1 MQIANSTNLS
11 PASEIISALQIVL
24 RSQAMI
30 PDIETPYSRT
40 TLPNPNHCAIELKA
54 QSINEVITDRQQQL
68 DATLHDISS
77 LETVIEKIF
86 NLRRQLTEQKE
97 KLISSITLHKRL
109 VSPLWRLPT
118 EVLSIIFVHC
128 LPEDK
133 YLKPTLKLA
142 PVLLTRVCR
151 RWREVAVGMPSLWC
165 RLKVPFDFRI
175 QKTVPFCLDVWLK
188 RSQGH
193 PLSLALTCVLSNSTR
208 LRSLL
213 QPYISQISS
222 FHIRCLL
229 DYEKPEPLLQ
239 DLPALQEL
247 VIDKL
252 IDRQC
257 FSRLPPTLRNLKL
270 IGLSLDSGLLLSC
283 KSVWANLTDVEIS
296 RIHPTLVIP
305 LLQLCPNLCS
315 FAICLPSQGIS
326 ISEPLFHVNI
336 TSLRIIIGDYAPSFF
351 GIDYI
356 IPTTLPSLFNA
367 FTFPNL
373 RTLEV
378 HGAPW
383 SHEEFKAFVTR
394 SNCPLETV
402 IVGAGV
408 RMELKQRAEVMAL
421 IPSLEIVVSQ
431 PQEFRSKSFT

>member
-1 MQIANSTNLS
+1 MQTANSTNLS
-11 PASEIISALQIVL
+11 PASEIISALQIIL

-40 TLPNPNHCAIELKA
+40 TFPNPNHCAIELKD
-54 QSINEVITDRQQQL
+54 QSINAIIIDRQQQL

-77 LETVIEKIF
+77 LETVINKIF

-133 YLKPTLKLA
+133 YLNPELKLA
-142 PVLLTRVCR
+142 PILLTRVCR
-151 RWREVAVGMPSLWC
+151 QWREVAVGTPSLWC
-165 RLKVPFDFRI
+165 SLKVPFDFRI
-175 QKTVPFCLDVWLK
+175 QEKVPFCLDAWLK
-188 RSQGH
+188 RSQGRL
-193 PLSLALTCVLSNSTR
+193 LSLALTCIFGNSTR

-222 FHIRCLL
+222 FLIRCRLYY
-229 DYEKPEPLLQ
+229 DKPEPLLQ
-239 DLPALQEL
+239 DLPALHEL

-252 IDRQC
+252 IDKQC
-257 FSRLPPTLRNLKL
+257 FSRLPPTLRSLKL
-270 IGLSLDSGLLLSC
+270 IESSLDSKFLLSC

-296 RIHPTLVIP
+296 RIHPTVVLP

-315 FAICLPSQGIS
+315 FAICLTSKGATIS
-326 ISEPLFHVNI
+326 KPLLHVKI
-336 TSLRIIIGDYAPSFF
+336 TFLRIIIDDDVPASFL
-351 GIDYI
+351 GIDDS
-356 IPTTLPSLFNA
+356 IPTTLPDLFNA
-367 FTFPNL
+367 FSFPNL

-383 SHEEFKAFVTR
+383 PHEEFKAFVTR
-394 SNCPLETV
+394 SNCPLETM
-402 IVGAGV
+402 IVGDGAKM
-408 RMELKQRAEVMAL
+408 RRKQRAEVMAL
-421 IPSLEIVVSQ
+421 IPSLEIVISRSQ
-431 PQEFRSKSFT
+431 AS